1 MEPRLKSIGVWLI
14 KFIVVNVAWGYVAYK
29 FVTMKE
35 DVSLI
40 FTDEL
45 FSVSTI
51 VVVLILMFCNWLV
64 EARKWQLLVSYS
76 QTISLRIAIK
86 GVLIGLP
93 LALITPNRVGEI
105 GGRAFILENNR
116 KDAVFATFIGSLTQL
131 SATLLFGLIGGIL
144 VLCFFPLNATVR
156 NACIISVLIVTILII
171 LGALSKNRR
180 FLKVITLHI
189 VGRRYYRYLISVVD
203 KFPPRA
209 ITQSLSYSLFR
220 YCIFSTQFGL
230 LVHMLVP
237 DITVLEIAVGISL
250 MYLFTTLIPTAVL
263 GEIGIRGSVA
273 MFIFQ
278 NFTDSVSQIF
288 QVSLLLWVV
297 NIAIPTVIGSFLLLR
312 VRKRRVS

>member
-1 MEPRLKSIGVWLI
+1 MGPRLKSIGVWMI
-14 KFIVVNVAWGYVAYK
+14 KFLIVVVAWGYVAYK

-45 FSVSTI
+45 FSVPTL
-51 VVVLILMFCNWLV
+51 VVVLVLMLCNWLV
-64 EARKWQLLVSYS
+64 ESRKWQLLVSYS
-76 QTISLRIAIK
+76 QTISFITAVK

-105 GGRAFILENNR
+105 GGRAFVLDSNR

-131 SATLLFGLIGGIL
+131 SATLLFGLMGGIL
-144 VLCFFPLNATVR
+144 VLCFFPLNTAVR
-156 NACIISVLIVTILII
+156 NACVVSVLIVTVLII
-171 LGALSKNRR
+171 FVVLSKNRR
-180 FLKVITLHI
+180 FLKNILLHI

-203 KFPPRA
+203 KFPPKS

-237 DITVLEIAVGISL
+237 DISVLEIAVGISL
-250 MYLFTTLIPTAVL
+250 MYLFTTLIPTVVL

-312 VRKRRVS
+312 ARKRRVS